1 MCNLNMLQNTSI
13 AGREKML
20 EDSHLARVWVEA
32 HTTKQPDDLKLGES
46 KLHALTHV
54 PVLFPMALPSRASLL
69 I

>member
-1 MCNLNMLQNTSI
+1 
-13 AGREKML
+13 ML